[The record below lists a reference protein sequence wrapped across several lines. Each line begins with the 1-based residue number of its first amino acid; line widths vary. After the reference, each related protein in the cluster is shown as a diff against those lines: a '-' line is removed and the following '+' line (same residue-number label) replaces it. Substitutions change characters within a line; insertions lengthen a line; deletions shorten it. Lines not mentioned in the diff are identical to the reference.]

1 MSPAV
6 RVRALIAVVMLAGA
20 AAAAAADDLG
30 RDLLEGLRLS
40 PPVATAAPPLA
51 LKRLD
56 TGRPLTLGELRGRP
70 VLLYFWAT
78 W

>member
-6 RVRALIAVVMLAGA
+6 PVRALIAVVMLAG

-56 TGRPLTLGELRGRP
+56 TGRPLTLGDLRGRP

>member
-1 MSPAV
+1 M
-6 RVRALIAVVMLAGA
+6 RVRALIAMVMLA
-20 AAAAAADDLG
+20 AAAAVHADDLG
-30 RDLLEGLRLS
+30 RDVLEGLRLS
-40 PPVATAAPPLA
+40 PPVAAAAPPLA

-56 TGRPLTLGELRGRP
+56 TGRTLTLWELRGRP

>member
-1 MSPAV
+1 MPT
-6 RVRALIAVVMLAGA
+6 RTLIAAALGMLLTGA
-20 AAAAAADDLG
+20 LSAHADGVG
-30 RDLLEGLRLS
+30 RELLDGLRLT
-40 PPVATAAPPLA
+40 PPVATAPPPLA

-56 TGRPLTLGELRGRP
+56 NGRTQTLSDLRGRP

>member
-1 MSPAV
+1 M
-6 RVRALIAVVMLAGA
+6 RTRALIGLLGALMMVASLAH
-20 AAAAAADDLG
+20 ADGLS
-30 RDLLEGLRLS
+30 RELLEGLRLI
-40 PPVATAAPPLA
+40 PVGTAPPALA

-56 TGRPLTLGELRGRP
+56 DARTLTLTDLRGRP

>member
-1 MSPAV
+1 M
-6 RVRALIAVVMLAGA
+6 RTRALIGLLGALMMVASLAH
-20 AAAAAADDLG
+20 ADGLSHE
-30 RDLLEGLRLS
+30 LLEGLRLI
-40 PPVATAAPPLA
+40 PVGTAPPALA

-56 TGRPLTLGELRGRP
+56 DGRTLTLTDLRGRP

>member
-1 MSPAV
+1 M
-6 RVRALIAVVMLAGA
+6 RMRGRALMAVVMLASVA
-20 AAAAAADDLG
+20 AVHAEDLG
-30 RDLLEGLRLS
+30 RDLLQGLRLN
-40 PPVATAAPPLA
+40 PPVAAAAPPLA

-56 TGRPLTLGELRGRP
+56 TGRTLTLRDLRGRP

>member
-1 MSPAV
+1 MRGRP
-6 RVRALIAVVMLAGA
+6 LIGVVVGVIMLAGSVA
-20 AAAAAADDLG
+20 ARADDLG
-30 RDLLEGLRLS
+30 RELLEGLRLNL
-40 PPVATAAPPLA
+40 PVATAAPPLA

-56 TGRPLTLGELRGRP
+56 SGRTLTLQDLRGRP

>member
-1 MSPAV
+1 M
-6 RVRALIAVVMLAGA
+6 RTRALVGLIGALLLVASLAH
-20 AAAAAADDLG
+20 ADGLG
-30 RDLLEGLRLS
+30 RELLEGLRLI
-40 PPVATAAPPLA
+40 PVGTAPPALA

-56 TGRPLTLGELRGRP
+56 DGRTLTLTDLRGRP